1 MRFFDMSVGRGSKSG
16 MSRLITINIMQTI
29 GINMGE
35 GMMNDQIK
43 TEHNA

>member
-1 MRFFDMSVGRGSKSG
+1 MRFFDMSLGRDSESG

>member
-1 MRFFDMSVGRGSKSG
+1 MRFFDTSVGRGSKSG

-29 GINMGE
+29 GINMGD